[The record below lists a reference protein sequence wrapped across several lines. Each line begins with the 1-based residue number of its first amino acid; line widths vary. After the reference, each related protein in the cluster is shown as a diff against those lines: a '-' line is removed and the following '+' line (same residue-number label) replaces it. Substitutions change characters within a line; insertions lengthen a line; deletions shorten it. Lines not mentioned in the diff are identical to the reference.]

1 MAKLKSSLTNMLLS
15 LTLITLVA
23 AGLLAGIY
31 SLTKDTIA
39 ATNAAKQQAAIIA
52 VLPQVEGLTI
62 AEPIEAEGITI
73 FKANQGDTF
82 AGAAVKVAENGF
94 GGIFHVMVG
103 FDATGAITGFEV
115 LDHQETPGLGSKMQE
130 WFQNVRTVIGLNP
143 AEANLT
149 VSKDGGDVDAI
160 TAATISSRAFLA
172 AVNKAYNAY
181 AEANNAPQA
190 QGVSSA
196 TPIEAA
202 ETLAADSLAITADDA
217 TCAADTAVAT
227 DANVAAEPNVEPAN

>member
-181 AEANNAPQA
+181 AEANDAPQA

-202 ETLAADSLAITADDA
+202 ETLAADSLAITAGDT

-227 DANVAAEPNVEPAN
+227 DANIVAEPNVEPAN

>member
-82 AGAAVKVAENGF
+82 AVAAVKV
-94 GGIFHVMVG
+94 V
-103 FDATGAITGFEV
+103 
-115 LDHQETPGLGSKMQE
+115 
-130 WFQNVRTVIGLNP
+130 
-143 AEANLT
+143 
-149 VSKDGGDVDAI
+149 
-160 TAATISSRAFLA
+160 
-172 AVNKAYNAY
+172 
-181 AEANNAPQA
+181 
-190 QGVSSA
+190 
-196 TPIEAA
+196 
-202 ETLAADSLAITADDA
+202 
-217 TCAADTAVAT
+217 
-227 DANVAAEPNVEPAN
+227 

>member
-181 AEANNAPQA
+181 AEANDAPIA

-202 ETLAADSLAITADDA
+202 ETLAADSLAITADDT